1 MKYKIVHHDIEME
14 HTSFDLSSPCWF
26 PPATLSDGFIT
37 IEVKEGSECVKKR
50 LFVPIGSIEETIK
63 GIAEN
68 GAKDV
73 AVEIRENIK
82 ERQKK
87 NAYENFMKK
96 QSAES

>member
-1 MKYKIVHHDIEME
+1 MKYRIVNHNIKME
-14 HTSFDLSSPCWF
+14 HTPFDLSSLCWF

-37 IEVKEGSECVKKR
+37 IEVKEGGECVRKK

-82 ERQKK
+82 
-87 NAYENFMKK
+87 KK
-96 QSAES
+96 QMTRY